1 MSKPSRTRIVLM
13 LLAVALSFVSLMSQP
28 EPVEAQTCAS
38 IGCGGWQYYGCCSA
52 NTRTYYRRTC
62 CNGPTCCTQFMC
74 STNRCMF

>member
-1 MSKPSRTRIVLM
+1 MSKIRIVLLT
-13 LLAVALSFVSLMSQP
+13 LLAVAMFLVTFTGQP
-28 EPVEAQTCAS
+28 KPAEAQTCAS
-38 IGCGGWQYYGCCSA
+38 IGCGSWQYYGCCSA